1 MEGRI
6 AVKTGAEDVYVAILP
21 EQKREIALKI
31 LDGGTCASERA
42 SEAAITALLFRLG
55 ALERSHPVVERFLIG
70 AHENWRGF
78 VTGEMGLAPGFG

>member
-6 AVKTGAEDVYVAILP
+6 AVKAGAEDVYVAILP
-21 EQKREIALKI
+21 EQKRGIALKI
-31 LDGGTCASERA
+31 LDGGTRA
-42 SEAAITALLFRLG
+42 SEAAITALLFRQG

-78 VTGEMGLAPGFG
+78 VTGQMGLAPGFG